1 MTNPTLQ
8 ASRLLEM
15 QLAPAKILI
24 VDDVP
29 QNLLAMRALLE
40 GEEVQVLTAQSGAE
54 ALELL
59 LENDVAVALLD
70 VNMPEINGF
79 DLAELI
85 RGSPR
90 TSHVPIIFL
99 TASPQD
105 PGRAFRGY
113 ESGAVDF
120 LHKPIEPHVILSKVR
135 VFVELHQ
142 QRAMLREHNE
152 RLKKSLELNETMIAV
167 MTHDLRTPLT
177 VISLNA
183 QMLGLGATTADT
195 QTLAHRIGNSA
206 DRMARMIQQLLDF
219 TRIRAGILRLE
230 KRKADLHDAADRVV
244 TELLQTH
251 PNAQLETAF
260 AGDLTG
266 IFDADRVE
274 QILSNMVG
282 NALQNATG
290 GVVHVRVDGTERD
303 TLSIEV
309 QNDGQVPEDL
319 LPRLF
324 EPFKGS
330 FHATQGLGLGLYI
343 VDQFARAHG
352 GFASAQNVQGQVIV
366 RVEFPRESVEK
377 RTESPALTLK
387 NS

>member
-1 MTNPTLQ
+1 MTTPTLQ
-8 ASRLLEM
+8 ASRLLET

-40 GEEVQVLTAQSGAE
+40 GEEVQVLTAQSCAE

-79 DLAELI
+79 DLAELM
-85 RGSPR
+85 RSSPR

-105 PGRAFRGY
+105 PGRAFQGY

-183 QMLGLGATTADT
+183 QMLGLGATAADT
-195 QTLAHRIGNSA
+195 QTVAHRIESSA

-219 TRIRAGILRLE
+219 TRIRSGILRLE
-230 KRKADLHDAADRVV
+230 KRDADLRDAANRVV

-251 PNAQLETAF
+251 PKAQVETTY
-260 AGDLTG
+260 AGSLTG
-266 IFDADRVE
+266 VFDADRVE

-290 GVVHVRVDGTERD
+290 GVVNVHVDGSSPD
-303 TLSIEV
+303 TLVIEV
-309 QNDGQVPEDL
+309 RNDGQVPEDL

-352 GFASAQNVQGQVIV
+352 GFAEARNTPGQVIM
-366 RVEFPRESVEK
+366 RVQFPRASDAKKTDV
-377 RTESPALTLK
+377 
-387 NS
+387 